1 MDNNALRRTSRAARR
16 GALFGLIA
24 MVPAGIIMAP
34 TGILVVVGMIPTI
47 VAFMI
52 DRDPEKSAGL
62 TVGAMNLCGVMP
74 FLITLWQSQ
83 HSIERAVQILLTPF
97 PWFLMY
103 GAAAVG
109 WLLYY
114 GIPPIVAGGLAMRDA
129 ARIRDLDKKR
139 GELVEEWGFE
149 VTGRSADAME
159 KAANASGVGPGGDLG
174 EGEEPPAQQPAAS

>member
-1 MDNNALRRTSRAARR
+1 MDNNALRRTTRTAKR
-16 GALFGLIA
+16 GALLGLIVLIPLGA
-24 MVPAGIIMAP
+24 LMLP
-34 TGILVVVGMIPTI
+34 TAILVIVGMIPTI
-47 VAFMI
+47 VAFLI

-83 HSIERAVQILLTPF
+83 HSIERAVQMLLTPF
-97 PWFLMY
+97 PWLLMY

-139 GELVEEWGFE
+139 SELVEEWGFE

-159 KAANASGVGPGGDLG
+159 KAVNAAGVGPGAELGD
-174 EGEEPPAQQPAAS
+174 GEEPPAPQPAAS